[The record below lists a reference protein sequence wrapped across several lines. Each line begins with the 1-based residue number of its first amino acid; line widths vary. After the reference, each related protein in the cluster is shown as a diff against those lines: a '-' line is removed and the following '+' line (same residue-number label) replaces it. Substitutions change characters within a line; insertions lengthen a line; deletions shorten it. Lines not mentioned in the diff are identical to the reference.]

1 MKKIHT
7 LIIARKI
14 LIILFCK
21 IWTTCKKER
30 DCYFMAINWGKQ
42 ADFLHSVL
50 RAAKLS
56 SERKKMFLFSKEPE
70 NINWASVCGNYMQET
85 RYEKIKSNKS
95 KRRFIAVR
103 MIGICKN
110 FKISFWKYDM
120 LILRKCANHPDGDK
134 AVFTFVWLYFFHAKI
149 CF

>member
-1 MKKIHT
+1 M
-7 LIIARKI
+7 
-14 LIILFCK
+14 IILFCK

-85 RYEKIKSNKS
+85 RYEIIECDLNYIFYGWFTNLTQNMQHCFRRLCEIKYIKCNTLKSCLFKNKTS
-95 KRRFIAVR
+95 IRPIT
-103 MIGICKN
+103 IWI
-110 FKISFWKYDM
+110 
-120 LILRKCANHPDGDK
+120 RKS
-134 AVFTFVWLYFFHAKI
+134 V
-149 CF
+149 